1 MRGARRQARQRN
13 TSSMMRTRRPRTSEP
28 NVPGASSNHCLQ
40 ITEEFA
46 VFVASSY
53 SSREMARIG
62 FCTSVRSIRAGM
74 KPPPPIATDVG
85 RKRLNLGHRTA
96 HGGGDLTVGEV
107 ALAIGREEI
116 AHRDVAPAGTSR
128 RVRAPCRPG
137 ILSMCA
143 ASCGPVVSF
152 CGSPGACLRHLLPLA
167 LSRLPAHATADGG
180 FGDRLNP
187 RGITF

>member
-1 MRGARRQARQRN
+1 
-13 TSSMMRTRRPRTSEP
+13 MRTRRPRTSEP

-116 AHRDVAPAGTSR
+116 AHRDVAQPAQAGGLGLLIDRGSSVD
-128 RVRAPCRPG
+128 VRSQLR
-137 ILSMCA
+137 
-143 ASCGPVVSF
+143 ASVSF